1 MADAAAVTMFSHK
14 TIWPAPAKL
23 NLFLHITGR
32 RADGYHE
39 LQTVFQFLDYGDE
52 LRFNLRDDG
61 QVRRVNAV
69 AGVPEADD
77 LVVRAARLLQTETG
91 CTQGVD
97 ILLEKRLPMGG
108 GLGGGSSD
116 AATTLV
122 ALNQLWQLN
131 LDEDRLA
138 ELGLSLGADV
148 PVFIHGR
155 AAWAEGVGERLEP
168 LDLPEPWFVVLAPRV
183 NISTHELFSDPQLTR
198 DVQPIKIRDYLLRVG
213 VGGVCGALFD
223 GDDTD
228 SIGHVRNVFEPLVRE
243 KYREVDAALTWL
255 TQFAPARLTGTGA
268 CVFAAFADESQAR
281 HVADQVEGRW
291 QTIVA
296 AACNRSPLSEMKA
309 TVKV

>member
-1 MADAAAVTMFSHK
+1 MSDSAAPNPFCALK
-14 TIWPAPAKL
+14 IWPAPAKL

-32 RADGYHE
+32 RTDGYHE

-52 LRFNLRDDG
+52 LRFRLRDDG
-61 QVRRVNAV
+61 QVHRVNDV

-77 LVVRAARLLQTETG
+77 LVVRAAHLLQSATG
-91 CTQGVD
+91 CRQGVD

-122 ALNQLWQLN
+122 ALNQLWQLG

-138 ELGLSLGADV
+138 TLGLRLGADV
-148 PVFIHGR
+148 PVFIRGR

-168 LDLPEPWFVVLAPRV
+168 LSLPEPWFVVLVPPV
-183 NISTHELFSDPQLTR
+183 HVSTEALFADPQLTR
-198 DVQPIKIRDYLLRVG
+198 DAQPLKIADYLSGLGVADFGLRK
-213 VGGVCGALFD
+213 GGPGS
-223 GDDTD
+223 T
-228 SIGHVRNVFEPLVRE
+228 RNVFEPLVRQR
-243 KYREVDAALTWL
+243 YPEVDAALAWL
-255 TQFAPARLTGTGA
+255 TRFAPARLTGTGA

-281 HVADQVEGRW
+281 AVERQVEGRW

-296 AACNRSPLSEMKA
+296 MGCNRSPLL
-309 TVKV
+309 VVR